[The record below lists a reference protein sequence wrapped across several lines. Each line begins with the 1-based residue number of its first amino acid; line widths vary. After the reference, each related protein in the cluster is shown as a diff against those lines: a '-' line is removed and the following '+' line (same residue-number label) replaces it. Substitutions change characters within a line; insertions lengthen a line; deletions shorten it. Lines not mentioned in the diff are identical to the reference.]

1 MSRFQELRE
10 RGLLFPLGIAIGL
23 GLMVLW
29 NGVFITLALQNAP
42 DVSPAYTHALE
53 R

>member
-1 MSRFQELRE
+1 MTRFHDLRE
-10 RGLLFPLGIAIGL
+10 RGLLFPIGIAVGL

-42 DVSPAYTHALE
+42 DVNPAYTHAVE